1 MKLNDYVFLSTI
13 RREIPEMDDMEFER
27 LDKLSGGKLRH
38 LLVGS
43 PSGYS
48 WSEQVAKFFLL
59 WFKFNRCKV
68 YTLETEK
75 IAAFI
80 KNNT

>member
-59 WFKFNRCKV
+59 
-68 YTLETEK
+68 
-75 IAAFI
+75 
-80 KNNT
+80 